1 MEAQRGDTED
11 TEDTYLDE
19 RYPREEEHMFG
30 FIPDRRPQGARHKNG
45 GRHSVGTGIWDTDI
59 SRAGRRVHG
68 VHSAKGERSF
78 WNVWEAEF
86 PVAAARP
93 ASPWYLWGPSDYK
106 TQATCSKTLGLL
118 VR

>member
-11 TEDTYLDE
+11 TGDTYLDE
-19 RYPREEEHMFG
+19 RYPGEEEHMPG

-45 GRHSVGTGIWDTDI
+45 GRHSVGTGVWYTDI

-68 VHSAKGERSF
+68 VHSAKGERPF
-78 WNVWEAEF
+78 GNVREAEF
-86 PVAAARP
+86 PVVAARS
-93 ASPWYLWGPSDYK
+93 ASPWYSWETSVHR
-106 TQATCSKTLGLL
+106 TQAICSKMSGVL